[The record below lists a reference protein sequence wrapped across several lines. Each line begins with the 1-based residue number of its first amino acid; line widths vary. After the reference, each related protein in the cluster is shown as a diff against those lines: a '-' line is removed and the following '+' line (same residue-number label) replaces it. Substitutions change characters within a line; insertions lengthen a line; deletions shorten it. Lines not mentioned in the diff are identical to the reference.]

1 MDTRVRTVC
10 CALAPAWGAQGTP
23 QNRMVEL
30 LSAESGRSAV
40 DAQAALS
47 MGGSRGSASLFKA
60 ATGGSDPLVGMGLPR
75 CTHKVGLLKFFSENF
90 TLQKWALSSKPG
102 GLATGGG
109 PAPLAF

>member
-1 MDTRVRTVC
+1 MRTVC

-30 LSAESGRSAV
+30 LSAESGRSAG

-47 MGGSRGSASLFKA
+47 MGGSLGSASLFKA